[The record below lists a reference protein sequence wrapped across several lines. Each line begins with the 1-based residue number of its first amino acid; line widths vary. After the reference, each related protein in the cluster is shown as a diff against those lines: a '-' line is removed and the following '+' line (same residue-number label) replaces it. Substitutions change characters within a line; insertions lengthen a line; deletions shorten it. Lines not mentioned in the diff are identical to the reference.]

1 MIRFALLLTCLAATI
16 VYSAGAHAESGFGDG
31 RWRLELSAQT
41 GLDRGDADRSGDI
54 LGLST
59 VEYEFPVTGH
69 IAVGLKIHPFFAYTQ
84 DDQGLDHLF
93 DGGFIDQIK
102 RINFSDFDFKDDGYG
117 GDTVWG
123 GGFGLGTRIYQV
135 KVEQRGLFLDLGVSA
150 LFHDG
155 EFNGNSSSINFKSG
169 IGVGYQ
175 FKFGLNTVMR
185 LDHISNA
192 GLGDENSG
200 ANVVGIGL
208 GFRF

>member
-1 MIRFALLLTCLAATI
+1 MKQIAQIMFCAAIAAITAQ
-16 VYSAGAHAESGFGDG
+16 SAPAEGGFGDG

-41 GLDRGDADRSGDI
+41 GIDSGGTDRSGDI

-69 IAVGLKIHPFFAYTQ
+69 IAVGLKLHPFFAYTQ
-84 DDQGLDHLF
+84 DSDGIDDLF
-93 DGGFIDQIK
+93 DGGFVDRVK
-102 RINFSDFDFKDDGYG
+102 RIDIKDFDFDDDNS

-123 GGFGLGTRIYQV
+123 AGFGLGTRIYQV
-135 KVEQRGLFLDLGVSA
+135 KDEQRGLFLDLGVSA

-155 EFNGNSSSINFKSG
+155 EFNGNNSNINFMSG

-175 FKFGLNTVMR
+175 FKFGLNTMLR

-192 GLGDENSG
+192 GLGDENAG
-200 ANVVGIGL
+200 ANVLGVGL